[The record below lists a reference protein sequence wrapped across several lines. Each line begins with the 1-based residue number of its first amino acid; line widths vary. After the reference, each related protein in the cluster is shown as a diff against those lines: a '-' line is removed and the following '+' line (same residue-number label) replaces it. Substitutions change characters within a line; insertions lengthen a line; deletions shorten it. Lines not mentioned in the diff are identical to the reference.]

1 MQSLTT
7 VGLCSSAPSGS
18 VGYDPCRLLAS
29 QAPQEIQQV
38 LFPGVPKCAGSPDH
52 GVGFRR
58 REAGI
63 PSTRMR
69 LNRLDEVGGSAIVQ
83 QEDPLPEPHRGAV
96 RNSSDPATP
105 WTMSSASRGPRL
117 NLDFTQELP
126 RKLLPTRAKE
136 GHTYLREKRL
146 FTTRCLW
153 RGGCGVDSRRAHNP
167 KVAGSNP
174 APATIDDE
182 GLADVSAA
190 NPFRLPR
197 LHPGIGRHR
206 TWARDSCCETAVPR
220 SRLQGILQAWTE
232 CGRWFRHSSRHQR

>member
-1 MQSLTT
+1 MTRADSL
-7 VGLCSSAPSGS
+7 LHKLRRKSNRSCFLASPSARDRPITALASDG
-18 VGYDPCRLLAS
+18 GKRAFRLLA
-29 QAPQEIQQV
+29 
-38 LFPGVPKCAGSPDH
+38 CASI
-52 GVGFRR
+52 
-58 REAGI
+58 A
-63 PSTRMR
+63 STRSVVR
-69 LNRLDEVGGSAIVQ
+69 PSCCKKILCPS
-83 QEDPLPEPHRGAV
+83 PHRGAV

-232 CGRWFRHSSRHQR
+232 C